1 MKAKVAFTVD
11 QDVLREI
18 DRLRGI
24 AGRSAFINHILKIGL
39 RAYIT
44 IEKQAKRRENTC
56 PPQIGNNEE

>member
-11 QDVLREI
+11 QDVLKEI

-39 RAYIT
+39 RTYSAE
-44 IEKQAKRRENTC
+44 EKQTRRRDSA
-56 PPQIGNNEE
+56 

>member
-11 QDVLREI
+11 QDILKEI

-44 IEKQAKRRENTC
+44 IEKQAKRRESTC
-56 PPQIGNNEE
+56 PAQRENNED